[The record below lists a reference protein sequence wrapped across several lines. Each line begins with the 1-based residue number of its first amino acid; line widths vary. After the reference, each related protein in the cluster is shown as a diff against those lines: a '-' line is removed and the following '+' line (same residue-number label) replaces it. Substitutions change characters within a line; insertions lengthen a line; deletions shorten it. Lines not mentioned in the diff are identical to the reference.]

1 MRKPTFTV
9 ILCVA
14 EPDAA
19 TAYCDNIECI
29 IDFDAR
35 KVGYEMSLQC
45 NKISVR

>member
-14 EPDAA
+14 EPEAA
-19 TAYCDNIECI
+19 TAYCNNIEYI